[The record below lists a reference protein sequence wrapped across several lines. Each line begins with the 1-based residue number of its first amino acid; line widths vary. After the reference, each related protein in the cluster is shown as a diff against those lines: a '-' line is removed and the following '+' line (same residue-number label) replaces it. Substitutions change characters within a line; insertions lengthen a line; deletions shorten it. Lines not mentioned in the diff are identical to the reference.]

1 MSGPGKVERTADGK
15 HGELNAQMDG
25 WSYGRFDVPTALIK
39 SPEEK
44 YRACAAKQE
53 KVDALLKSIL
63 QFGPVNEHVQVVLF
77 VGANQALP
85 AKTGFKLPVTDDEMN
100 ARGFEGFFCIV
111 GDHTQSHEPAAFH
124 VQSEPELGKCQRHR
138 VRVSKDA

>member
-1 MSGPGKVERTADGK
+1 MRGASGPGKVERTPDGN

-44 YRACAAKQE
+44 YRVCAAKQE

-63 QFGPVNEHVQVVLF
+63 QFGPSTSTCRSCCSLVRTRLC
-77 VGANQALP
+77 P
-85 AKTGFKLPVTDDEMN
+85 
-100 ARGFEGFFCIV
+100 RR
-111 GDHTQSHEPAAFH
+111 
-124 VQSEPELGKCQRHR
+124 LGSSCL
-138 VRVSKDA
+138 